1 MRRRIG
7 LSGVS
12 YIHGSP
18 VGDNFKDM
26 ILPDYRGGSIA
37 NLMATL
43 SSSLG
48 GAATGY
54 PPIMDFD
61 HRRLEQARNLVLLV
75 VDGLGYQYL
84 ESTGAGSVMQRHCSH
99 PLTSVCP
106 STTAT
111 AIPTFLT
118 GVPPQQHGFTGW
130 FTYFPELGSVV
141 TVLPFCTRLGY
152 MPIDERVLSPRDLS
166 GGTPFFSRIPVS
178 SHSVMPDWIA
188 RSRFNLAFS
197 EGARIWPY
205 NGMTG
210 LYKAIRKAAGQ
221 KKARNF
227 VYAYWPDFDALAHQY
242 GVASPE
248 VEAHFMQLDLL
259 FSDLVSVL
267 QDEDAVLLVTADHGF
282 IDSGPQQT
290 VRLER
295 HPELKSTLMAPLC
308 GEPRLAFC
316 YVHPDRR
323 EQFERYLA
331 ENLDREID
339 VYPSSSL
346 LAEGWFGLGDP
357 HPGLKDRIGHY
368 ALVMNENFK
377 ISGRLPGER
386 PVDHI
391 GVHGGLSQQE
401 MYVPLIVSET

>member
-1 MRRRIG
+1 
-7 LSGVS
+7 
-12 YIHGSP
+12 
-18 VGDNFKDM
+18 M

-48 GAATGY
+48 GAETGY
-54 PPIMDFD
+54 LPVTGFD
-61 HRRLEQARNLVLLV
+61 LQVLKRARNVVLLV
-75 VDGLGYQYL
+75 IDGLGYQYL
-84 ESTGAGSVMQRHCSH
+84 ESTGMGSVMQQHCARS
-99 PLTSVCP
+99 LTSVCP

-130 FTYFPELGSVV
+130 FTYFAELGSVV

-152 MPIDERVLSPRDLS
+152 MPIDERVLSPLDLS
-166 GGTPFFSRIPVS
+166 GVKPFFNRVPVS
-178 SHSVMPDWIA
+178 SHVVMPDWIA

-205 NGMTG
+205 NSMTG

-221 KKARNF
+221 KKERNF
-227 VYAYWPDFDALAHQY
+227 VYAYWPDFDGLAHRF

-248 VEAHFMQLDLL
+248 AEAHFAQLDLL
-259 FSDLVSVL
+259 FSDLMSAL
-267 QDEDAVLLVTADHGF
+267 KDEDTVLLVTADHGF
-282 IDSGPQQT
+282 IDSGPQRT

-295 HPELKSTLMAPLC
+295 HPELKSTLMTPLC

-323 EQFERYLA
+323 EQFEQYLA
-331 ENLDREID
+331 ENLNREID

-346 LAEGWFGLGDP
+346 LEEGWFGLGDP

-368 ALVMNENFK
+368 ALVMNENYK
-377 ISGRLPGER
+377 ITGRLPGER

-391 GVHGGLSQQE
+391 GVHGGLSEQE
-401 MYVPLIVSET
+401 MYVPLIVSDTQALR